1 MSETASSL
9 PLSIPQ
15 ELMLARLEQSEQM
28 REFFIQFW
36 LANLALAK
44 QAGARVAALLTVAPA
59 PTPEPSRG
67 PELL

>member
-1 MSETASSL
+1 
-9 PLSIPQ
+9 
-15 ELMLARLEQSEQM
+15 MLARLEQSEQM

-59 PTPEPSRG
+59 PTFEPSRG